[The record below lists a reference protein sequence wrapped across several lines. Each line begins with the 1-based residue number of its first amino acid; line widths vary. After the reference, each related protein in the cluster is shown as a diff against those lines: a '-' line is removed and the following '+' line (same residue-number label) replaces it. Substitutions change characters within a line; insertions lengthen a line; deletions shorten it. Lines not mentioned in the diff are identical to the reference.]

1 MTHRGRRV
9 AWGGEAS
16 NALILAFLL
25 APLAALLL
33 GALQTERDLF
43 SHPAALWPAR
53 ITWDNFTGLILG
65 KEMPGLP
72 PQSQGFPHT
81 FLNSAIV
88 AGSVTAITLV
98 LASLAAYAV
107 TRLGIRGSRTMAYG
121 VLGTRVVPV
130 IILII
135 PLYVT
140 LRRLHLLDSLPGVIL
155 TEAGFFLPYA
165 IWIMM
170 AFFASLPRELEDAAR
185 IDGCT
190 RLRAFWRVIVPLS
203 APGLSACGVIMFLI
217 SWNELFLPL
226 ILTSTPHA
234 MTLPVLI
241 SSFVTQRFLS
251 YSLLNAAGILA
262 ILPTLVLVVA
272 LQKFVVR
279 GLIVGALKG

>member
-1 MTHRGRRV
+1 VGRRRTIGSEL
-9 AWGGEAS
+9 A
-16 NALILAFLL
+16 NAAVLVFLL

-43 SHPAALWPAR
+43 SHPTAIWPAR
-53 ITWDNFTGLILG
+53 ITWDNLAALILG
-65 KEMPGLP
+65 RDLPGLP
-72 PQSQGFPHT
+72 PQSQGFPRA

-88 AGSVTAITLV
+88 AGAVTAVTLV
-98 LASLAAYAV
+98 LASLSAYAL
-107 TRLGIRGSRTMAYG
+107 TRLGIRGSRGMAYG
-121 VLGTRVVPV
+121 VLATRMVPIV
-130 IILII
+130 ILLI
-135 PLYVT
+135 PLYVG
-140 LRRLHLLDSLPGVIL
+140 LRRLHLLDSLVGVVV

-170 AFFASLPRELEDAAR
+170 AYFTSLPRDLEDAAR

-190 RLRAFWRVIVPLS
+190 MLGAFWRVIVPLA
-203 APGLSACGVIMFLI
+203 APGASACGVIMFLI

-251 YSLLNAAGILA
+251 YSALNAAGVLA
-262 ILPTLVLVVA
+262 ILPTFMLVVV
-272 LQKFVVR
+272 LQRFVVR
-279 GLIVGALKG
+279 GLIVGALKE